1 MTIEEDIAFLERV
14 PMLQRLGAG
23 ALRILAIGAE
33 SYSVGAEQVLFV
45 AGDSAD
51 CAYVVQQGSFL
62 IQPDAP
68 NEPETVAEPGALL
81 GETALLIES
90 PRRETVTARVDSI
103 VLRISRTMFH
113 KMLESNAE
121 AAQRLRDIY
130 ASRNDQFTRELQRVR
145 DVLARGTGPQ

>member
-1 MTIEEDIAFLERV
+1 
-14 PMLQRLGAG
+14 
-23 ALRILAIGAE
+23 
-33 SYSVGAEQVLFV
+33 
-45 AGDSAD
+45 
-51 CAYVVQQGSFL
+51 
-62 IQPDAP
+62 
-68 NEPETVAEPGALL
+68 
-81 GETALLIES
+81 
-90 PRRETVTARVDSI
+90 VDSI